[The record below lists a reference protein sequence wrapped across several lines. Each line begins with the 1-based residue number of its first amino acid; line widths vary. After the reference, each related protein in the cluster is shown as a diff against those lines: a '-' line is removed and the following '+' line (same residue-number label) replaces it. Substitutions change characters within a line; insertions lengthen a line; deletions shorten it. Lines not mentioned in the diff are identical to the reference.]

1 MEERGWG
8 WRETLMDW
16 GSVLFC
22 SVSVWLDAG
31 LFKNTVIPPLRV
43 KKLTTRPS
51 TSAYE
56 HSAGGG
62 LRHRLPRR
70 VSDWRWNNRT
80 PQPPGTFSTAI
91 LLPFPVFGRLRR
103 SKWLPAKVDRT
114 LVYSSQVKLFSKDGL
129 YFPPLAE

>member
-1 MEERGWG
+1 METET
-8 WRETLMDW
+8 ETLMDW

-31 LFKNTVIPPLRV
+31 LFKNTVIAPLRV

-80 PQPPGTFSTAI
+80 PHPPPEHPSPPPFSNLFQFSDGFAA
-91 LLPFPVFGRLRR
+91 P
-103 SKWLPAKVDRT
+103 KWLPANVDRT
-114 LVYSSQVKLFSKDGL
+114 PVYSLRVKLFSKDGL
-129 YFPPLAE
+129 HFPPPAE